1 MISIIIPVLNEERA
15 LEELLPLLRRQAP
28 DAELIVADGGSDD
41 QSREIASRANAHW
54 VESATGRG
62 AQMNAGAAAAAGSIL
77 LFLHADTLLQDGWP
91 PAVRETAGDERV
103 ALGAFRFRLD
113 DDAFSCRILETGV
126 RLRSALFRLPYGD
139 QAFFLRREAFQ
150 QAGGYPEWPIME
162 DVELVR
168 RAKQQG
174 RIKVLSLRATTS
186 ARRWHSNGF
195 FRQTMLNLSTIIQ
208 YRLGRPV
215 DDLAWRY
222 RRSARAVAVFCK
234 LPSPGSVKTR
244 LAASI
249 GDGDAVKIY
258 KRMVQHTLEQ
268 VHKCNAHGRTLIFYA
283 PETAEPAMREWLG
296 KRHRFFPQHGG
307 DLGDRMLDAFRR
319 AASNGVRELLI
330 IGTDC
335 PGLTTSHLDQAFRAL
350 SDHDIVLGPT
360 RDGGYFLIGADRP
373 LPCLFKEIAWS
384 TGAVFEQTMAI
395 AARES
400 LHVAQLE
407 KLTDVDTVDDLDHYP
422 ALRKSII

>member
-186 ARRWHSNGF
+186 AR
-195 FRQTMLNLSTIIQ
+195 
-208 YRLGRPV
+208 P
-215 DDLAWRY
+215 
-222 RRSARAVAVFCK
+222 SAF
-234 LPSPGSVKTR
+234 
-244 LAASI
+244 
-249 GDGDAVKIY
+249 
-258 KRMVQHTLEQ
+258 
-268 VHKCNAHGRTLIFYA
+268 
-283 PETAEPAMREWLG
+283 
-296 KRHRFFPQHGG
+296 
-307 DLGDRMLDAFRR
+307 
-319 AASNGVRELLI
+319 
-330 IGTDC
+330 
-335 PGLTTSHLDQAFRAL
+335 
-350 SDHDIVLGPT
+350 
-360 RDGGYFLIGADRP
+360 
-373 LPCLFKEIAWS
+373 
-384 TGAVFEQTMAI
+384 
-395 AARES
+395 
-400 LHVAQLE
+400 
-407 KLTDVDTVDDLDHYP
+407 
-422 ALRKSII
+422 